1 MTKLII
7 STGVTEN
14 YVPRAQE
21 YIDSLAENCNADEI
35 VIVNLGFEKNDYP
48 EPIQGAYLDPS
59 VVRAKNPNNCIQ
71 HGAFVEALDKFD
83 DDDIIFF
90 TDADIKFQRP
100 FDEGEIEYLKSLK
113 HGQVSVNW
121 NCGPDQTLAHEWYR
135 LAPKVEH
142 RNQAVF
148 PIEELESLRC
158 YNTGAVACTKKT
170 WRDMYNKY
178 VELFPQ
184 VDPLF
189 GHYAKQ
195 QLLLSY
201 LIQKEFEFC
210 LMPLYIHGHNHN
222 QGLCWRM
229 GYHFTEDEQ
238 YVAYEGKIIVLRH
251 HM

>member
-21 YIDSLAENCNADEI
+21 YINSLAENCNADEI

-100 FDEGEIEYLKSLK
+100 FDEGEIEYLKGLK

-121 NCGPDQTLAHEWYR
+121 NCGPDQTLSNEWYR
-135 LAPKVEH
+135 LAPNVEH

-148 PIEELESLRC
+148 PIKELESLLC
-158 YNTGAVACTKKT
+158 FNTGAVSCTKKT
-170 WRDMYNKY
+170 WRDLYNKY
-178 VELFPQ
+178 AELYPQ

-210 LMPLYIHGHNHN
+210 LMPLYIHGHNHCG
-222 QGLCWRM
+222 GLCWRM
-229 GYHFTEDEQ
+229 GYHFTEDGQ